1 MTVKRRNLAPAFL
14 LPFLPSA
21 ASFIG
26 HCNDANIIGSSAL
39 CISCGCQ
46 NSLRRTHQTSS
57 STRLNAKRKSKKKS
71 SASKRNK
78 RSNGKSSREDDVI
91 LSTAAQR
98 PPATLA
104 GVTEDHRYE
113 QFFYDDATAQ
123 QLYQIVDLYDQ
134 PLLLCNPTLAVMAEK
149 KGKPYKLL
157 DRDVRFNFLSGYEM
171 FSLTEP
177 HLITNYDF
185 DAIFIDP
192 PFANV
197 TPEEVA
203 QCLRLMGA
211 NSKKDMDKNEDG
223 IPLWVAYN
231 SKREEKLLDALNGNG
246 LENCIDLEPKWRLSY
261 KEGVSLDM
269 QDSIWLYGPKS

>member
-1 MTVKRRNLAPAFL
+1 MRRNLAPAL
-14 LPFLPSA
+14 LSFLPSA

-26 HCNDANIIGSSAL
+26 HCNDANKTIEP

-46 NSLRRTHQTSS
+46 NNLRHTHQTSS
-57 STRLNAKRKSKKKS
+57 SIRLKLNAKRKSKKKS
-71 SASKRNK
+71 STSKRNK
-78 RSNGKSSREDDVI
+78 RNNEKNISKDDDVV

-104 GVTEDHRYE
+104 GIVEDHRYE

-123 QLYQIVDLYDQ
+123 QLYQIVDLYEQ

-157 DRDVRFNFLSGYEM
+157 DRDTRFNFLSGYEM

-211 NSKKDMDKNEDG
+211 NNAKNKDDNEDGDG